1 MSGAAAAD
9 YEQSVKLPRYQE
21 QCEKQN
27 LDFVPMVV
35 EVFGAWGPCSAP
47 VLKLV
52 ARAMAQRKLLDE
64 DRSDAYIR
72 QALSVTL
79 QRYNV
84 RTLLKHI
91 DLAGPLV
98 DDRIPEF

>member
-1 MSGAAAAD
+1 MFH
-9 YEQSVKLPRYQE
+9 
-21 QCEKQN
+21 N
-27 LDFVPMVV
+27 NNN
-35 EVFGAWGPCSAP
+35 
-47 VLKLV
+47 
-52 ARAMAQRKLLDE
+52 MAQRKLLDE

-91 DLAGPLV
+91 DLVGPLV
-98 DDRIPEF
+98 DDRRIPEF